1 MLTNDKRPMVEFTP
15 KQWEMLLSR
24 IKSPEFDKLTAV
36 PTITQDEGQY
46 VLIPHYERNN
56 LANKFYTKCRF
67 VDLQRRYDGEG
78 MKAKW
83 YYAIRTRR
91 QGDFNAFR
99 HFTNVTHIGGYAF
112 VNNSLRS
119 VIIPKGV
126 THIGGFAFMNNQLTS
141 VTIPKGVETIGSH
154 SFAENRLESVTIPEG
169 VTHIWGPAFMNN
181 QLTSVTIPKGVE
193 TIGEGAFR
201 NNQLTSLTIPDSVV
215 SIGIRAFANNMLT
228 SVTIPEGV
236 EIIGNFAFRR
246 NLLES
251 VTIPESVTSI
261 GEGAFDKG
269 VNIIRRAVSK
279 GVEESKSSKLKF

>member
-1 MLTNDKRPMVEFTP
+1 MDRLPTDSFFKILEGLSCKDIILMLTNDKRPMVEFTP

-141 VTIPKGVETIGSH
+141 VTIPKGVETIG
-154 SFAENRLESVTIPEG
+154 
-169 VTHIWGPAFMNN
+169 
-181 QLTSVTIPKGVE
+181 
-193 TIGEGAFR
+193 EGAFR